1 MNKLIHGGVV
11 MEPDLKSTKEVSHHH
26 IITQSLL
33 EMDFCDEK
41 FKKHHKQSTDTRI
54 FVIIS
59 ILFVGK

>member
-1 MNKLIHGGVV
+1 
-11 MEPDLKSTKEVSHHH
+11 MEPDLKSTKEASHYH
-26 IITQSLL
+26 IITRSLL

>member
-1 MNKLIHGGVV
+1 M
-11 MEPDLKSTKEVSHHH
+11 MEPDLKSTKEASQHH
-26 IITQSLL
+26 IITRSLMV
-33 EMDFCDEK
+33 MDFCDEK

>member
-11 MEPDLKSTKEVSHHH
+11 MEPDLKSTKEASQHH
-26 IITQSLL
+26 IITRSLMV
-33 EMDFCDEK
+33 MDFCDEK